1 MPGGLRAQRARATA
15 TRRAN
20 RGRNGGCVPSASGVR
35 TRAPSD
41 DAPRG
46 RFRDKNSCGGGKR
59 RAERG
64 GRWAFYRE
72 KVGKCAATCGG
83 TGGLWRMTR
92 VRAAFCCEALRRAAK
107 RWVVP
112 DACGRAGNL
121 LPRADG
127 GERTRRR
134 AESRGERRNLRR
146 NKTLPRAQIAVSAAS
161 FKRGCRFC
169 RESRHIRALR
179 GCGR

>member
-1 MPGGLRAQRARATA
+1 MVSFVCSEREQ
-15 TRRAN
+15 
-20 RGRNGGCVPSASGVR
+20 
-35 TRAPSD
+35 
-41 DAPRG
+41 PRH
-46 RFRDKNSCGGGKR
+46 
-59 RAERG
+59 G
-64 GRWAFYRE
+64 GRIGGATEGARQAQAVFGLAHQATMCHEEGFEIRTHAGEE
-72 KVGKCAATCGG
+72 KEERKGAVGGYFTEKRVGKCVATCGD

-92 VRAAFCCEALRRAAK
+92 ARAAFCCEALRRGAK

-127 GERTRRR
+127 REWARRR
-134 AESRGERRNLRR
+134 AESRGEGRNLRW
-146 NKTLPRAQIAVSAAS
+146 NKTLPRAQIAVSAAN